1 MSFYEYDFL
10 LDDKFNFNSFDP
22 NESFQH
28 SVLDNSFYNF
38 GNGKKRTIFK
48 LSNIDTL
55 KEFISEKTEPI
66 SNGFMSRQENIN
78 IDINSIFN
86 ISNYNDDNV
95 EEQRITKDEDENN
108 KTKKGRRKKN
118 ILYEEEA
125 KHTKSDED
133 NIIRKIKTNLFNYI
147 TNNLNNNLKDKNYK
161 FYPLDKKFHMNL
173 KKDVNE
179 ELLETKIYQIY
190 ENELNYAY
198 RIFGEKNKKLINKI
212 FEEKNETKVIA
223 ILNMTLQ
230 EMLNYIRE
238 NDLNAF
244 LGQIRNKEEK
254 YNKKSDE
261 NIEDYMKKVSGLL
274 NKYEYWFKDK
284 SGRNSEK
291 KKQPNI

>member
-22 NESFQH
+22 NESFQY
-28 SVLDNSFYNF
+28 SSLNNSFYNF

-118 ILYEEEA
+118 ISYKEEA
-125 KHTKSDED
+125 KHKKSDED

-238 NDLNAF
+238 NDLNTF

>member
-95 EEQRITKDEDENN
+95 EEQKIAKDEDENN

-118 ILYEEEA
+118 ILYKEEA
-125 KHTKSDED
+125 IHTKSDED

>member
-1 MSFYEYDFL
+1 MSFYENDFL

-22 NESFQH
+22 NESFQY
-28 SVLDNSFYNF
+28 SSLNNSFYNF
-38 GNGKKRTIFK
+38 GNEKKRTIFK

-78 IDINSIFN
+78 IDINYIFN
-86 ISNYNDDNV
+86 ISNDNDDNV

-118 ILYEEEA
+118 ILYKEEA
-125 KHTKSDED
+125 KHKKSDED

-198 RIFGEKNKKLINKI
+198 RIFGEKNKKLIYKI

-238 NDLNAF
+238 NDLNTF

>member
-38 GNGKKRTIFK
+38 GNEKKRTIFK

-78 IDINSIFN
+78 IDINYIFN
-86 ISNYNDDNV
+86 ISNDNDDNV
-95 EEQRITKDEDENN
+95 EEQKITKDEDENN

-118 ILYEEEA
+118 ISYKEEA

-198 RIFGEKNKKLINKI
+198 RIFGEKNKKLIYKI

-238 NDLNAF
+238 NDLNTF

>member
-22 NESFQH
+22 NESFQY
-28 SVLDNSFYNF
+28 SSLNNSFYNF

-125 KHTKSDED
+125 KHKKSDED

-179 ELLETKIYQIY
+179 ELLEKKIYQIY

-238 NDLNAF
+238 NDLNTF

>member
-38 GNGKKRTIFK
+38 GNKKKRTIFK

-86 ISNYNDDNV
+86 ISNDNDDNV

-198 RIFGEKNKKLINKI
+198 RIFGEKNKKLIYKI

-238 NDLNAF
+238 NDLNTF

>member
-1 MSFYEYDFL
+1 MSFYEIDFL

-38 GNGKKRTIFK
+38 GNEKKRTIFK

-95 EEQRITKDEDENN
+95 EEQNIAKDEDENN

-118 ILYEEEA
+118 ILYKEEA
-125 KHTKSDED
+125 KHKKSDED

-179 ELLETKIYQIY
+179 ELLEKKIYQIY

-274 NKYEYWFKDK
+274 NKYEYWFKEK
-284 SGRNSEK
+284 PGRNSEK

>member
-190 ENELNYAY
+190 ENELNHAY
-198 RIFGEKNKKLINKI
+198 KIFGEKNKKLIYKI

>member
-22 NESFQH
+22 NESFQY
-28 SVLDNSFYNF
+28 SSLNNSFYNF
-38 GNGKKRTIFK
+38 GNEKKRTIFK

-95 EEQRITKDEDENN
+95 EEQKITKDEDENN

-198 RIFGEKNKKLINKI
+198 RIFGEKNKKLIYKI

>member
-38 GNGKKRTIFK
+38 GNEKKRTIFK

-78 IDINSIFN
+78 IDINYIFN
-86 ISNYNDDNV
+86 ISNDNDDNV
-95 EEQRITKDEDENN
+95 EEQNITKDEDENN

-118 ILYEEEA
+118 ISYKEEA
-125 KHTKSDED
+125 KHKKSDED

-238 NDLNAF
+238 YDLNTF

>member
-1 MSFYEYDFL
+1 MNASTNII
-10 LDDKFNFNSFDP
+10 KKKP
-22 NESFQH
+22 GRKPKNEPKAYVH
-28 SVLDNSFYNF
+28 
-38 GNGKKRTIFK
+38 
-48 LSNIDTL
+48 
-55 KEFISEKTEPI
+55 
-66 SNGFMSRQENIN
+66 
-78 IDINSIFN
+78 
-86 ISNYNDDNV
+86 
-95 EEQRITKDEDENN
+95 TKD
-108 KTKKGRRKKN
+108 
-118 ILYEEEA
+118 
-125 KHTKSDED
+125 SED

-198 RIFGEKNKKLINKI
+198 RIFGEKNKKLIYKI

-274 NKYEYWFKDK
+274 NKYEYWFKEK
-284 SGRNSEK
+284 PGRNSEK